1 MNRIAYLI
9 FALAVF
15 IADQLSKWA
24 VTELMI
30 RPKLGESFG
39 TSLPLRDWLA
49 SAPERLPFTS
59 IEILP
64 FFNIVMVWNK
74 GISFGMFSKSS
85 DYGPI
90 LLSLLS
96 LVIVVIF
103 VIWLFRSHSKIQLFS
118 IALVIG
124 GALGNVMDRLRFEA
138 VVDFLDVHAFG
149 YHWPAFNIS
158 DSCIVIGVFLLIL
171 QSFLFESAE
180 KDAKHEA
187 ASPFKRG

>member
-39 TSLPLRDWLA
+39 TSLPLSDWLA

-74 GISFGMFSKSS
+74 GISFGMFSESS